1 MCRCSKG
8 QPLPGGCSGASPPS
22 LASILPTLSSSQ
34 GGKTH
39 GPGAPE
45 GSQVT
50 PGIDPRKS
58 THPGTTESAHTC
70 IHLWEPWAAYPYLE
84 NRAAWAPSVW
94 GPTSSTKRRCSS
106 RQPRGFCGS
115 GMPRCG
121 PCASCGAQAHT
132 HLHILPTG
140 LHVTQAP
147 VKVPGVET
155 LGIQRGLQESGAG
168 GHGCL
173 GSFPTSPGAQT
184 VWNPAP
190 TW

>member
-1 MCRCSKG
+1 MREVCRCSKG
-8 QPLPGGCSGASPPS
+8 QPLPGGCSEASLPS
-22 LASILPTLSSSQ
+22 LASILPTLSSSR

-50 PGIDPRKS
+50 PGIDPMKS
-58 THPGTTESAHTC
+58 THLGTTESAHTC
-70 IHLWEPWAAYPYLE
+70 IHPWEPWPVYPYLE

-94 GPTSSTKRRCSS
+94 GSHLLCQEAPQCQLWGPGPRPPTHTAHWATCDPGPSEGPRTGDPGDTEGAS
-106 RQPRGFCGS
+106 RERGGD
-115 GMPRCG
+115 
-121 PCASCGAQAHT
+121 
-132 HLHILPTG
+132 
-140 LHVTQAP
+140 
-147 VKVPGVET
+147 
-155 LGIQRGLQESGAG
+155 
-168 GHGCL
+168 HGCL